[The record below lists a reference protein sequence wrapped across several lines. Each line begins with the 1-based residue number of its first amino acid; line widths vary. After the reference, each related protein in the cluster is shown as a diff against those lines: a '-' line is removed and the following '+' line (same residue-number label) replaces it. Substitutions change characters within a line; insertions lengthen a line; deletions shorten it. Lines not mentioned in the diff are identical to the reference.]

1 MGRWRTMQK
10 NEYVCR
16 WNGKRTKERKKA
28 QDVLP
33 RCSCAPIEKQTN
45 ERPASGCGRNL
56 KGHTEKMLATNDLG
70 RVRGNPIWQ
79 YVMT

>member
-1 MGRWRTMQK
+1 MQK

-16 WNGKRTKERKKA
+16 WNGKRTKESKQA
-28 QDVLP
+28 QG
-33 RCSCAPIEKQTN
+33 CSPAMQLCPIEKQTN

-70 RVRGNPIWQ
+70 RVRGDPIWQ